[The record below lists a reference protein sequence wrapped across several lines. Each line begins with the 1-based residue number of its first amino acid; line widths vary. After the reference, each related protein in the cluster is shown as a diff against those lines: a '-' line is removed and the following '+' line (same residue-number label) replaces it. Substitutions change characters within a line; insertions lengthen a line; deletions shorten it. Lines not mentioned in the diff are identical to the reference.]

1 VGDVHG
7 FTSSIVSYPDRGP
20 DGNAKYRGNTS
31 GRLVRDFI
39 VTYHGP
45 KTNVFVD
52 PMEGGGTSRDAAA
65 AMGVP
70 YRGFDL
76 RDGFD
81 AVRMD
86 LLAALDGVPCGSV
99 FIHPPYAAM
108 IQYSGNMW
116 GEPHPADLS
125 QFGNDVDAFHELLQA
140 VLQNVHAALRPGGH
154 YGVLLGSWR
163 KAGAY
168 HNLPATLTRYA
179 PGVAVAEI
187 VKVQHNVQS
196 GRKHYSGSVV
206 RIEHESLLVYRRA
219 DDPSIFAVFAE
230 VLDAVNRSYSASWR
244 NLVLGFARE
253 RGTFGLDEL
262 YEAFDNHPRT
272 KSNPNYQAKLR
283 QIVNSEATIKRYSRG
298 RYGLAGRVAS

>member
-1 VGDVHG
+1 MPNGSVHR
-7 FTSSIVSYPDRGP
+7 FASTRY
-20 DGNAKYRGNTS
+20 
-31 GRLVRDFI
+31 
-39 VTYHGP
+39 
-45 KTNVFVD
+45 
-52 PMEGGGTSRDAAA
+52 
-65 AMGVP
+65 VP

-81 AVRMD
+81 AARMD
-86 LLAALDGVPCGSV
+86 LLGALDGVPCGSV
-99 FIHPPYAAM
+99 FIHSPYAAM
-108 IQYSGNMW
+108 IQLSGNMW

-125 QFGNDVDAFHELLQA
+125 QFVDDVDAFHELLQA

-219 DDPSIFAVFAE
+219 DDPSILAVFAE

-253 RGTFGLDEL
+253 RGTFGLDEI

-272 KSNPNYQAKLR
+272 KSNPNYQDKLR
-283 QIVNSEATIKRYSRG
+283 QIVNTEATIERYSRG
-298 RYGLAGRVAS
+298 RYALKDRVAS